1 MLTAVINGV
10 AKICGDADTADAW
23 TRVFVPEILLVRT
36 PSFSS
41 FAHHSRR
48 CRRRT
53 VALPP
58 SGGPSRRMRRLQLEI
73 LRTLD
78 NQRNRARPGP
88 GVCCPVIK

>member
-48 CRRRT
+48 CRE
-53 VALPP
+53 
-58 SGGPSRRMRRLQLEI
+58 GPSPCRR
-73 LRTLD
+73 
-78 NQRNRARPGP
+78 AVVPVA
-88 GVCCPVIK
+88 VCDGCSWRSYAPWTTSVIELAPVPASAVPS